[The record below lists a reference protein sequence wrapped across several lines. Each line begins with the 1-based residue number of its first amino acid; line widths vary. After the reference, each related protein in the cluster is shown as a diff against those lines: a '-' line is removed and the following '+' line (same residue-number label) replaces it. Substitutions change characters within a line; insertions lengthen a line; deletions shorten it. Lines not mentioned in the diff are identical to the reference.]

1 LSSLCKAQTFYFI
14 FKTLI
19 IIDLTGTEIYQQAI
33 DKQRILVVGGGND
46 LITSIIV
53 HTLRLRNRKF
63 DTVIS
68 GKPVS
73 LQKDAHM
80 VIIDNG
86 LQPLDYKHHIVVFG
100 NSASNE
106 KLPELAE
113 LADATP
119 KGGTIIYPKNH
130 PELNKIGSKERT
142 DVQTIP
148 YEVYKSEIVEGKT
161 VLISS
166 TKEKIPVELN
176 GDLELQCVSAAKELL
191 KKIGISSGNF
201 YKAISEFKP
210 A

>member
-1 LSSLCKAQTFYFI
+1 M
-14 FKTLI
+14 
-19 IIDLTGTEIYQQAI
+19 TGKEFYQQAI

-53 HTLRLRNRKF
+53 HTLRFRNRKF
-63 DTVIS
+63 DVVVT

-73 LQKDAHM
+73 LQKDAHL
-80 VIIDNG
+80 VIIDDG
-86 LQPLDYKHHIVVFG
+86 HQPLDYKHHIVVFG
-100 NSASNE
+100 NNASNE
-106 KLPELAE
+106 NLPELAV

-130 PELNKIGSKERT
+130 AELSKIGSKERT
-142 DVQTIP
+142 DVQAIP

-166 TKEKIPVELN
+166 TKERIPVELN
-176 GDLELQCVSAAKELL
+176 GNLELQSVSAAKELL
-191 KKIGISSGNF
+191 KKIGISSGHF
-201 YKAISEFKP
+201 YKAISEYKS